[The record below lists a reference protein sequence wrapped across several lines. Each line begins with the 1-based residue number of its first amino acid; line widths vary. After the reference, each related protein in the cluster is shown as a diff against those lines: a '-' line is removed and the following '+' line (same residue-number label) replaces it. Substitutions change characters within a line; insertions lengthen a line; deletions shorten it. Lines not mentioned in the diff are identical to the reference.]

1 MELIVNN
8 DYDKILT
15 PEFMDVESMIKHT
28 KKYDQSFINYF
39 EAIMNPEGKVALAVP
54 SHEQRIL
61 HFYLENG
68 GDLNEIPIDVAP
80 MLWIAQK
87 YGLYIIYFNRL
98 KVPMPTYEMDMDKID
113 IPVHIGEAFQRLT
126 KEKIIDV
133 HTIEP
138 NWEYSNYLKRLEL
151 QKG

>member
-1 MELIVNN
+1 MELIINK
-8 DYDKILT
+8 DYDQIFT

-39 EAIMNPEGKVALAVP
+39 EAIMNQRGKIALATP

-68 GDLNEIPIDVAP
+68 GDLNEIPLDVSP

-87 YGLYIIYFNRL
+87 FGLYIIWFDRI
-98 KVPMPTYEMDMDKID
+98 KVPMTTYDMDKSD
-113 IPVHIGEAFQRLT
+113 VPTSVGEAFQRLT
-126 KEKIIDV
+126 EEKIIDV

-151 QKG
+151 